1 MKIKLTQSGWE
12 TYTGQMGILQFVDG
26 LSVTD
31 VPFRDAARM
40 SAVMV
45 CEFEDGSSCSPSQR
59 LLDTAGVEAPVGRP
73 VEVTDP
79 GLVVDLPVAD
89 SGVEKPEVDEDE
101 AARLEAARLKA
112 EAEGKEAVS
121 EGEDT
126 GGEPVDPSLYTL
138 DELSAIADSKGIAG
152 LREIAGPM
160 GIKSNS
166 ITGLIDE
173 LMKASAKKV

>member
-1 MKIKLTQSGWE
+1 MKIKLTQPGWE

-26 LSVTD
+26 VSVTD

-40 SAVMV
+40 SAVLV

-73 VEVTDP
+73 VEITDP
-79 GLVVDLPVAD
+79 ALVIDLPVAEG
-89 SGVEKPEVDEDE
+89 GVEKPAVDEDE
-101 AARLEAARLKA
+101 AARIEESERA
-112 EAEGKEAVS
+112 ESEEDEVVS
-121 EGEDT
+121 EGD
-126 GGEPVDPSLYTL
+126 EPVVDSNLYTL
-138 DELSAIADSKGIAG
+138 EELSAIADAKGIAG

-166 ITGLIDE
+166 ITGLIEE
-173 LMKASAKKV
+173 LLKASAKKV